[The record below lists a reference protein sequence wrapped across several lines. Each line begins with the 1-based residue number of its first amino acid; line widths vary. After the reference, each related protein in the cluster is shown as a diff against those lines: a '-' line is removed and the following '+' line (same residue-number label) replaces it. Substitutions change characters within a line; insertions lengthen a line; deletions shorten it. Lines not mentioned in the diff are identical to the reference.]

1 MLNGEDNVI
10 ELITENVANDI
21 KESLEFLIK
30 ENKDIRDA
38 EVELQMAQDPNLVG
52 FSKEPMTRS
61 FAIEEEE
68 KDPILASSSLPLQR
82 PSGIN

>member
-1 MLNGEDNVI
+1 MISSISPRFEPLPPTRPT
-10 ELITENVANDI
+10 ELTEQLGLPGDV
-21 KESLEFLIK
+21 L
-30 ENKDIRDA
+30 RDA
-38 EVELQMAQDPNLVG
+38 EVELQMAKDPNLVG

-61 FAIEEEE
+61 FAMEEEE